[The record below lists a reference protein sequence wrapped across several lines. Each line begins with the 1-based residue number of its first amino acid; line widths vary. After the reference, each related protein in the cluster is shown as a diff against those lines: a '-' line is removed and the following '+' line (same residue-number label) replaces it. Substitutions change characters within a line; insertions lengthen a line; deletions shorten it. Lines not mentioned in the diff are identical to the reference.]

1 MAILVAITS
10 LSPLS
15 IQIFVPAMP
24 AAAADLGATPGAI
37 QLTVTLYLFAV
48 ALGQLVYGPLSD
60 RFGRRPVLLLGLLV
74 YVTAAVFAAL
84 AASAGALIAA
94 RVFQAL
100 GACSGMVLG
109 RAMVRDGST
118 VTESARRLALLSFA
132 LSVAPAAAPVIG
144 GYISAWVGWRGV
156 FAVLA
161 GCGAAVLSA
170 SLLVLPESNQARID
184 RIDVGSMIRTYASL
198 LRSRLFVAFTI
209 CGTFNTASFYGF
221 VSASPFL
228 LTDML
233 RQSQEAIGVYY
244 MIIIGSYA
252 FGSMISGRLAGRIS
266 GLRAMVIGTAINL
279 ASMLGLFIAAHADA
293 VTVLALI
300 GPVALLNVAAG
311 ILVPFA
317 ISGAIGTNPTTIGA
331 AAGLYGSIHMAY
343 GGICTLLAGSWH
355 DGTARPVA
363 TIMFVSVLIA
373 AGALI
378 VVTRPQRPPPGT

>member
-24 AAAADLGATPGAI
+24 AAATDLGASPGAI

-60 RFGRRPVLLLGLLV
+60 RFGRRPVLLLGLLI
-74 YVTAAVFAAL
+74 YVAAAVMAAV
-84 AASAGALIAA
+84 AASASALIAA
-94 RVFQAL
+94 RVFQAIS
-100 GACSGMVLG
+100 ACSGMVLG

-118 VTESARRLALLSFA
+118 VAESARRLALLSFA

-144 GYISAWVGWRGV
+144 GYISAWIGWRGV
-156 FAVLA
+156 FVVLA
-161 GCGAAVLSA
+161 SCGAAVLLA

-184 RIDVGSMIRTYASL
+184 RIDVGSMIRTYVRL

-233 RQSQEAIGVYY
+233 QQSQEAIGVYY
-244 MIIIGSYA
+244 MAIIGSYS
-252 FGSMISGRLAGRIS
+252 FGSAVSGRLAGRIS
-266 GLRAMVIGTAINL
+266 GLRAMVIGTGINL
-279 ASMLGLFIAAHADA
+279 ASMLWMFIAAYADA
-293 VTVLALI
+293 VTVLSLV

-317 ISGAIGTNPTTIGA
+317 ISGAISTDARTVGA
-331 AAGLYGSIHMAY
+331 AAGLYGSCHMAY
-343 GGICTLLAGSWH
+343 GGVCTLLAGSWH

-363 TIMFVSVLIA
+363 TIMFISVLIA
-373 AGALI
+373 AGALAI
-378 VVTRPQRPPPGT
+378 VGRPRKTSPDG

>member
-24 AAAADLGATPGAI
+24 AAAADLSASPGAI
-37 QLTVTLYLFAV
+37 QLTVTLYLFSV
-48 ALGQLVYGPLSD
+48 ALGQLFYGPLSD

-74 YVTAAVFAAL
+74 YVTAAFSAAF

-118 VTESARRLALLSFA
+118 VAESARRLALLSFA
-132 LSVAPAAAPVIG
+132 LSVAPSVAPVIG
-144 GYISAWVGWRGV
+144 GYISVWMGWRGV
-156 FAVLA
+156 FVVLA
-161 GCGAAVLSA
+161 GCGAVVLFV
-170 SLLVLPESNQARID
+170 SLLVLPESNQAKID
-184 RIDVGSMIRTYASL
+184 RIDIGSMIRTYGRL

-233 RQSQEAIGVYY
+233 QQSQEAIGIYY
-244 MIIIGSYA
+244 MIIIGSYSL
-252 FGSMISGRLAGRIS
+252 GSMISGRLAGRMS
-266 GLRAMVIGTAINL
+266 GLRAMVLGTGINL
-279 ASMLGLFIAAHADA
+279 ASMLWLFIAAYADA
-293 VTVLALI
+293 VSVLSLI

-317 ISGAIGTNPTTIGA
+317 ISGAISTDARTIGA
-331 AAGLYGSIHMAY
+331 AAGLYGSCHMGY

-363 TIMFVSVLIA
+363 TIMFVSVAIA
-373 AGALI
+373 TGALVI
-378 VVTRPQRPPPGT
+378 VGRRQKTSPDG